1 MSIDVVITQKGLFK
15 KTLPLQIILGS
26 ELSYGSYDFGFRL
39 NVEQRDEFEL
49 IAYLPN
55 HIGRGFSIIWNP
67 KEKHRIVLRALTPT
81 CEEELRA
88 FYRCIGRITD
98 YWKSNTE
105 VDGNP
110 VNITQFQ
117 KGLDDMIAF
126 NERALQDMCRD
137 ILADKHNS
145 LTLFSAMWPLELGK
159 KEAQAFLTNPNSFH
173 NWLHECQSVDVYYAA
188 PMFYDTED
196 GIVGVY
202 VLTEDCES
210 VFPNTPTVPFGLM
223 DPHTNKALTCN
234 HYRVS
239 LFSTTENAVI
249 GQLDYNIWLSK
260 MRNRCLEY
268 YDGGHF
274 RFAGLSLAEMRAL
287 LEQG

>member
-15 KTLPLQIILGS
+15 KTLPLQVILGD

-39 NVEQRDEFEL
+39 NVGQRDEFEL
-49 IAYLPN
+49 IAYLP
-55 HIGRGFSIIWNP
+55 HQIGRGFSVIWNP

-98 YWKSNTE
+98 YWKCNLE

-110 VNITQFQ
+110 TTFKQFHS
-117 KGLDDMIAF
+117 GLEDIIRF
-126 NERALQDMCRD
+126 NERALVDMCQA
-137 ILADKHNS
+137 ILAGKHDT
-145 LTLFSAMWPLELGK
+145 LTLFSAMWPLELGR
-159 KEAQAFLTNPNSFH
+159 KEAQQFLSDPKTFH
-173 NWLHECQSVDVYYAA
+173 LWLHAQQNIDVYFAA
-188 PMFYDTED
+188 PMFYDTEE

-210 VFPNTPTVPFGLM
+210 VFPNSPSVPFGIL
-223 DPHTNKALTCN
+223 DPHTNQPLTCEQ
-234 HYRVS
+234 YRVS
-239 LFSTTENAVI
+239 LFSTTENNVI
-249 GQLDYNIWLSK
+249 GQLDYESWLEH
-260 MRNRCLEY
+260 MRTRPLAY

-274 RFAGLSLAEMRAL
+274 RFDGLSLAELQSL
-287 LEQG
+287 LE